1 MDRRL
6 TVLKFFLDTGNVEEI
21 KRVKRLGLVDGVT
34 TNPTLIAKEKRPFK
48 EIIQEICKE
57 VSGPVSAE
65 VVSVNATDMVREAHE
80 LASWAD
86 NVVIKLPMTE
96 DGLEATYKLSQEG
109 IQTNVTLIFTVAQGL
124 MAAKAGA
131 TYISPFVG
139 RLDDTGIEGL
149 QLIRDLRTVLD
160 HYKLPAEI
168 ITASVRS
175 ILHLQDA
182 AIAGAHIA
190 TIPGSLFPSLWKH
203 PLTDIGIEKFLK
215 DWTQVPGGLSLDG
228 GNN

>member
-1 MDRRL
+1 
-6 TVLKFFLDTGNVEEI
+6 LKFFLDTGNVEEI

-34 TNPTLIAKEKRPFK
+34 TNPTLIAKERRPFK

>member
-1 MDRRL
+1 M
-6 TVLKFFLDTGNVEEI
+6 KFFLDTGNVEEI

-34 TNPTLIAKEKRPFK
+34 TNPSLIAKEKRPFK

-57 VSGPVSAE
+57 ISGPVSAE
-65 VVSVNATDMVREAHE
+65 VVGVRAADMVREAHE
-80 LASWAD
+80 LARWAD

-109 IQTNVTLIFTVAQGL
+109 IKTNVTLIFTVAQGL

-149 QLIRDLRTVLD
+149 KLIRDLRTVLD
-160 HYKLPAEI
+160 HYKFPAEI
-168 ITASVRS
+168 ITASVRN
-175 ILHLQDA
+175 ILHVQDA
-182 AIAGAHIA
+182 ALAGAHIA

-228 GNN
+228 GNQ

>member
-1 MDRRL
+1 
-6 TVLKFFLDTGNVEEI
+6 LKFFLDTGNVEEI

>member
-1 MDRRL
+1 M
-6 TVLKFFLDTGNVEEI
+6 KFFLDTGNVEEI

-34 TNPTLIAKEKRPFK
+34 TNPSLIAKEKRPFK

-57 VSGPVSAE
+57 ISGPVSAE
-65 VVSVNATDMVREAHE
+65 VVGVRAADMVREAHE
-80 LASWAD
+80 LARWAD

-109 IQTNVTLIFTVAQGL
+109 IKTNVTLIFTVAQGL

-149 QLIRDLRTVLD
+149 KLIRDLRTVLD
-160 HYKLPAEI
+160 HYNFPAEI
-168 ITASVRS
+168 ITASVRN
-175 ILHLQDA
+175 ILHVQDA
-182 AIAGAHIA
+182 ALAGAHIA

-228 GNN
+228 GNQ